1 MLEKEE
7 SPFYL
12 LVGLGNPGSAYEF
25 TRHNIGF
32 CVLELWAK
40 KKGWSFKSATR
51 LQARVAQGVFEGKKV
66 ILLLP
71 MTYMNSSGESVRL
84 CIDYFKVV
92 ANQMMVISDDI
103 AIPFGTLRVKPS
115 GSSGG
120 HNGLKSIEAHIGT
133 QIFSR
138 MRVGVGDKVRGSLS
152 DHVLS
157 RFSEEEMKL
166 MPQLLDRS
174 VAAIEVWIKEGIV
187 KAMQE
192 ANGRQE
198 EKKPEQNLGDKLDG
212 KDANK

>member
-1 MLEKEE
+1 MLEKVEN
-7 SPFYL
+7 PFYL
-12 LVGLGNPGSAYEF
+12 LVGLGNPGSAYAF

-32 CVLELWAK
+32 CILELFAK
-40 KKGWSFKSATR
+40 TKGWSFKTSTR
-51 LQARVAQGVFEGKKV
+51 LQARIAQGVCEGKKV

-84 CIDYFKVV
+84 CVDYFKVV
-92 ANQMMVISDDI
+92 PNHMMVISDDI

-138 MRVGVGDKVRGSLS
+138 MRVGVGDRVHGSLA
-152 DHVLS
+152 DYVLS
-157 RFSEEEMKL
+157 LFSEEEMKV

-174 VAAIEVWIKEGIV
+174 VEAIEVWIKEGIV
-187 KAMQE
+187 KAMQQ

-198 EKKPEQNLGDKLDG
+198 EKKPEQNLGEKLDG
-212 KDANK
+212 KDTNK